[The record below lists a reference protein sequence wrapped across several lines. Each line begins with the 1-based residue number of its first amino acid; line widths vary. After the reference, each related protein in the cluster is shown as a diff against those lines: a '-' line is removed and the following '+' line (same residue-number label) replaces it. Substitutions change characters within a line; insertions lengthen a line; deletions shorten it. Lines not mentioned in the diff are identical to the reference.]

1 MAGAH
6 PAPDGLRGGEARRA
20 CSRPIEPRRLRQG
33 DLVAMGEAE
42 DGTEGIVVHAE
53 GFLGG
58 GHGANEFRFMSTE
71 VSRER
76 PVNYEELAA
85 RVGEEKRRGGYLVWV
100 VGPGAGPFARA
111 GRLRVVHPER
121 LRPGGACRNAVAV
134 HDIEAAIFGTTLGMT
149 NTGQPTEGGHGL
161 HMRAINR
168 VRAAGSIERA
178 VETGLI
184 KSGIMHALVTQ
195 RVPYVLAGSI
205 RDDGPLPGVYSDT
218 LAAQDAMR
226 EHTVKAT
233 GAIFVATALHAIAV
247 GNMLPAFYLGDG
259 APAPLM
265 TICVDQT
272 EFVVNK
278 LKDRGTHQAY
288 GVVTNAQDFMHV
300 LRFYTERWEQG
311 ARRDRRRAG
320 WARLAAAV
328 AEQCRPRRWTASGSS
343 ARCGT
348 RAGSGARRCSPGS
361 DGDRRRIYTARY
373 MLAIK
378 GKERGKFE
386 ASVAG
391 GRQRAGRGAGQLL
404 QDAQRRIDDE
414 QPPHPGAARA
424 LVRGRRRCPA
434 SLAARA
440 RPSSTAFAAT
450 SAIIA
455 SRSPA
460 SAIWS
465 PRSCCSPTITCRST
479 ASGARS
485 RSGRARRHRHGVPHP
500 RSAGGERPGPGPRLR
515 RGVQALRAHA
525 GPGRPRAPDLRALRP
540 GGRVPERAARA
551 DAADHRR
558 RARLPASAPPGGDLR
573 RVPGVPPAGARRR
586 CERACHPRAVSSP
599 SPPGC

>member
-1 MAGAH
+1 MTSATSALPDFSQPPFAGAPDARWAPL
-6 PAPDGLRGGEARRA
+6 PADGVLPEGFFSTSNLPTYLRVDGRWLAPT
-20 CSRPIEPRRLRQG
+20 RPRMDCVVVKRGAILETIEPRRLRQG

-42 DGTEGIVVHAE
+42 DGTEGVVVHAQ

-100 VGPGAGPFARA
+100 VGPALVHSRARA
-111 GRLRVVHPER
+111 DFEWFIRNGYVQAVLA
-121 LRPGGACRNAVAV
+121 GNAVAV

-178 VETGLI
+178 VEQGII
-184 KSGIMHALVTQ
+184 KSGIMHALVENK
-195 RVPYVLAGSI
+195 VPFVLAGSI

-226 EHTVKAT
+226 EHTVKAS

-247 GNMLPAFYLGDG
+247 GNMLPAFYLCDG

-311 ARRDRRRAG
+311 AR
-320 WARLAAAV
+320 
-328 AEQCRPRRWTASGSS
+328 
-343 ARCGT
+343 
-348 RAGSGARRCSPGS
+348 
-361 DGDRRRIYTARY
+361 
-373 MLAIK
+373 
-378 GKERGKFE
+378 
-386 ASVAG
+386 
-391 GRQRAGRGAGQLL
+391 
-404 QDAQRRIDDE
+404 
-414 QPPHPGAARA
+414 
-424 LVRGRRRCPA
+424 
-434 SLAARA
+434 
-440 RPSSTAFAAT
+440 
-450 SAIIA
+450 
-455 SRSPA
+455 
-460 SAIWS
+460 
-465 PRSCCSPTITCRST
+465 
-479 ASGARS
+479 
-485 RSGRARRHRHGVPHP
+485 
-500 RSAGGERPGPGPRLR
+500 
-515 RGVQALRAHA
+515 
-525 GPGRPRAPDLRALRP
+525 
-540 GGRVPERAARA
+540 
-551 DAADHRR
+551 
-558 RARLPASAPPGGDLR
+558 
-573 RVPGVPPAGARRR
+573 
-586 CERACHPRAVSSP
+586 
-599 SPPGC
+599 